1 LRDDDVILVI
11 GEQRGGKL
19 NRTTWE
25 AVTAAQQL
33 DRDIRIAIAGAS
45 IGGVASELA
54 NAAADFNFGLLIA
67 ETDPKVRPCRNYAR
81 AWKWTR
87 QIRRRRITWLA
98 GRHDEPGGSA
108 GTVPKSSGPGSGNP
122 KYQLAVAYYAA
133 RRK

>member
-1 LRDDDVILVI
+1 M
-11 GEQRGGKL
+11 
-19 NRTTWE
+19 RTE
-25 AVTAAQQL
+25 AVL
-33 DRDIRIAIAGAS
+33 RPWISPSLGNRICVLQSARKFSKAEDALSRAIAA
-45 IGGVASELA
+45 ELA